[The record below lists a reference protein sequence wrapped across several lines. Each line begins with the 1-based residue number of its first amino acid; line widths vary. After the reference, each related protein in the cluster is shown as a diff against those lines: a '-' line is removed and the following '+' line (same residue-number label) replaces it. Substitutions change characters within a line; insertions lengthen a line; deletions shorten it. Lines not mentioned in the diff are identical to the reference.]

1 MRALL
6 FLFLALPALGG
17 CAAFPPPAPPAPAPN
32 VFAALAGRWTGVL
45 EYADYRSDERVQLP
59 TRLAASVDDAGRT
72 LTMAYVYREP
82 SGREVTSDAVHR
94 IDPAAGRYRM
104 GEDTFAIAALEG
116 FGAARE
122 GRMVVT
128 GTVLDNDRQEPA
140 RYTFTV
146 SGDTLRILKETRTP
160 WTFRNEYRMTRSA
173 P

>member
-1 MRALL
+1 MRAVLL
-6 FLFLALPALGG
+6 LVLLALGG
-17 CAAFPPPAPPAPAPN
+17 CAAPAPPAAPAPAPD

-45 EYADYRSDERVQLP
+45 EYADYRSDGRVQLP
-59 TRLAASVDDAGRT
+59 TRLTASVDGTGRT
-72 LTMAYVYREP
+72 LTLAYVYREP
-82 SGREVTSDAVHR
+82 SGREVTSYAVHR

-104 GEDTFAIAALEG
+104 GDDTFAIAASEG
-116 FGAARE
+116 FGAAGG

-140 RYTFTV
+140 RYTITL

-160 WTFRNEYRMTRSA
+160 WTFRNEYRMTRAA